1 VEVKLPGRKK
11 LFLVGVM
18 GTVKEA
24 RNKKNKTFNKDGR
37 KDTGYVKLVFILFQS
52 DDIA

>member
-1 VEVKLPGRKK
+1 MEAKLPGGKK

-18 GTVKEA
+18 CTVKEA
-24 RNKKNKTFNKDGR
+24 GNKKNKTFNKDGL